1 VEAARGEARF
11 IALEG
16 PDGAGKSSVAE
27 RLEARLVAEGHSVHM
42 TREPGGTRLGELV
55 RGILLDTASV
65 ARAPETDAFL
75 FNAARSQLVREVI
88 RPALARGEVVVCDR
102 FSDSTLA
109 YQGYGS
115 GVDLAMLRD
124 LEARATG
131 GLRPDLVILLDVPV
145 AVGLARRGR
154 GDPGSLTRFEDE
166 ARHDAAFHER
176 VRAGYLELAGAE
188 PWRWRV
194 IDADRPRDD
203 VAEAVARAVL
213 RFLGAS
219 EPNNHLA
226 RIHG

>member
-1 VEAARGEARF
+1 VEAARDGARF

-27 RLEARLVAEGHSVHM
+27 RLSARLVAEGHPVVL
-42 TREPGGTRLGELV
+42 TREPGGTRLGEQV
-55 RGILLDTASV
+55 RGVLLDTAS
-65 ARAPETDAFL
+65 APRAPETDAFL

-115 GVDLAMLRD
+115 GVDLTLLHD
-124 LEARATG
+124 LETWATG
-131 GLRPDLVILLDVPV
+131 QLRPDLVILLDVPV
-145 AVGLARRGR
+145 TVGLARRGR

-176 VRAGYLELAGAE
+176 VRAGYLELAEAE
-188 PWRWRV
+188 PWRWQV
-194 IDADRPRDD
+194 IDADRPRDEVAED
-203 VAEAVARAVL
+203 VAEAVLA
-213 RFLGAS
+213 FLGAS
-219 EPNNHLA
+219 EPKNHLA
-226 RIHG
+226 RIPG